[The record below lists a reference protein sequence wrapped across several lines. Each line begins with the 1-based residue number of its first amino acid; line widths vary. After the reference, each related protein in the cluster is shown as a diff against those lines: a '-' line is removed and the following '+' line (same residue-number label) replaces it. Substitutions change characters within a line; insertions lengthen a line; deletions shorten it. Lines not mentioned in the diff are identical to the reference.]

1 MSTGGFQSLRMERFG
16 ERAKENKR
24 KKSEKWEEEQ
34 GSMMS
39 WKSVKKM
46 IQRRKDQLSKA
57 DGSSKIRMDYSPW
70 ILVR

>member
-1 MSTGGFQSLRMERFG
+1 MRKSKG
-16 ERAKENKR
+16 EKEKE
-24 KKSEKWEEEQ
+24 KPEKWEEEQ

-46 IQRRKDQLSKA
+46 IQRRKDKLSIT

-70 ILVR
+70 IFVR